1 MRLSITAP
9 EITLIVVKLAASMSP
24 CPNASRHNKELAANA
39 SIATVV
45 SNTMFPAIDL
55 KFPERIAATLVSIYD
70 AYDSEENFHS
80 LTPSGQPNRYT
91 RITWFLDVLAHVNFC
106 LRPLHALRHSVKPI
120 MLDWLDISAMVNL
133 YVSASQGTSIHHTV
147 CGPASIY
154 TGYGST

>member
-45 SNTMFPAIDL
+45 SNAMFPEIDL
-55 KFPERIAATLVSIYD
+55 KFPERIAATLESICD
-70 AYDSEENFHS
+70 AYDSEENVRI

-91 RITWFLDVLAHVNFC
+91 PVTWFLDVPAHVNFC
-106 LRPLHALRHSVKPI
+106 FRPKVSGHSD
-120 MLDWLDISAMVNL
+120 LDWHRITDGVAL
-133 YVSASQGTSIHHTV
+133 
-147 CGPASIY
+147 
-154 TGYGST
+154 